1 LFLFNRTNLETLV
14 KLLEFSKDNHI
25 KQNVLSIFY
34 NILDDNQNYDY
45 LTILVPSFPSIIK
58 SLLIED
64 KQDNNIKFKVELI
77 KNIYQISK
85 FSVELVHSKVMNLL
99 I

>member
-1 LFLFNRTNLETLV
+1 
-14 KLLEFSKDNHI
+14 
-25 KQNVLSIFY
+25 VLSIFY

-64 KQDNNIKFKVELI
+64 NQDNNIKFKVELV
-77 KNIYQISK
+77 KNMYQICK
-85 FSVELVHSKVMNLL
+85 FSVELIHSKVNNLL